1 MRPLFHLVLHALL
14 AMLLLAAGSASA
26 ASHRHGA
33 MQDATPVAL
42 AADARP
48 AAPHAACDPHRHT
61 GSAMATHGS
70 TPRCRQAC
78 LALSAGF
85 AAVLPVQVHALWLA
99 DGASARPDAQPT
111 LPPGRVVMPERRPPR
126 AI

>member
-26 ASHRHGA
+26 AVHKHGA

-42 AADARP
+42 AAEARP

-78 LALSAGF
+78 LALSALAT
-85 AAVLPVQVHALWLA
+85 AASSRLLPSRRAGAA
-99 DGASARPDAQPT
+99 DNTRGTAA
-111 LPPGRVVMPERRPPR
+111 
-126 AI
+126 